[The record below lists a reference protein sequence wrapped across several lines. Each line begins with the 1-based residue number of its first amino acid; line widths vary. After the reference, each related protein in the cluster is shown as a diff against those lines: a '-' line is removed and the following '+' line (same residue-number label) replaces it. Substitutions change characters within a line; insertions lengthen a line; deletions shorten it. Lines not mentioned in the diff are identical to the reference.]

1 MINSNI
7 EDSQLIISDLPK
19 AGLNLKEIQS
29 NFDHINTQLSK
40 KITNILIDLTDITHQ
55 NYTVL
60 SFIISL
66 GENCREHDIKLKFKN
81 LSDEKLNSMLLE
93 VGIDSSGKITSE
105 KIKKEKRVSVFETA
119 GECIYKIC
127 SDFRNFAGFV
137 GDVIYAIRY
146 FITHPRRLKY
156 QDVLFYMD
164 KNGTDGIPIVFLI
177 CFLVGLIIAY
187 QSIAQ
192 LAVFGLQVYV
202 ADLVALT
209 MIRELGPLMV
219 AVICI
224 GRAGSAYAAEIGT
237 MKVSEEID
245 AMTTMGIKPARVL
258 VIPKMLALIIIM
270 PMLTMIG
277 DVAGV
282 LGGLAVG
289 VPLTNVS
296 FIEYCN
302 RTLSVLSP
310 ACIVESLSKGIVFA
324 IIIAVV
330 GCLRG
335 IETENNA
342 KGVGK
347 STTSAVVTSIL
358 LVIVADFVF
367 TFSYP
372 QILGLMGI
380 SY

>member
-7 EDSQLIISDLPK
+7 EDSQLIISGLPK
-19 AGLNLKEIQS
+19 TGLNLKEIQS
-29 NFDHINTQLSK
+29 NFDHINT
-40 KITNILIDLTDITHQ
+40 KISNQIKSILIDLTDITHQ

-66 GENCREHDIKLKFKN
+66 GENCREHDIKLNFKN

-127 SDFRNFAGFV
+127 GDFRNFAGFV

-146 FITHPRRLKY
+146 FITHPRRLNY
-156 QDVLFYMD
+156 QDILFYMD
-164 KNGTDGIPIVFLI
+164 KNGTDGIPIVCLI

-192 LAVFGLQVYV
+192 LAVFGLEVYV

-209 MIRELGPLMV
+209 LVRELGPLMV

-296 FIEYCN
+296 FIEYTN

-310 ACIVESLSKGIVFA
+310 ACFVESLSKGVVFA